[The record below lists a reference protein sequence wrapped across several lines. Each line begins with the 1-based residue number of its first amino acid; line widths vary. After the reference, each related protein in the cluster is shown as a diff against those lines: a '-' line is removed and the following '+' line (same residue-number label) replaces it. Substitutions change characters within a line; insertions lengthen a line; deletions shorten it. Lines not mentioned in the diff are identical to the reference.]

1 MGERININFNNK
13 PYRNNFKIEAKKVG
27 MNEYLY
33 SSLCYELQNKISVF
47 DKKSFSSLESEL
59 ICKVVNPSFLE
70 KSIKILD
77 ILKKYGTYVLTSNG
91 IKGKIS
97 GKYNYCAEIQINDES
112 VGIVTNTQDVST
124 KDVYTKDKDT
134 YQIYNQEI
142 IRKKIIY
149 MDRNEIANN
158 NTSKERTSVFDYD
171 NVEKSRKEVTNHSN
185 NIYNKDTMTYTI
197 PDTLDRENTKEIK
210 EYYRRGNKV
219 LHSYELIFLN
229 KDYKYENGEFK
240 FNKDLIN
247 KEEYYIA
254 DNFRLDDKLIPKML
268 FFERIDYGRYLELK
282 DKKEENSKKLFKK
295 RK

>member
-1 MGERININFNNK
+1 
-13 PYRNNFKIEAKKVG
+13 
-27 MNEYLY
+27 
-33 SSLCYELQNKISVF
+33 
-47 DKKSFSSLESEL
+47 
-59 ICKVVNPSFLE
+59 
-70 KSIKILD
+70 
-77 ILKKYGTYVLTSNG
+77 
-91 IKGKIS
+91 
-97 GKYNYCAEIQINDES
+97 
-112 VGIVTNTQDVST
+112 
-124 KDVYTKDKDT
+124 
-134 YQIYNQEI
+134 
-142 IRKKIIY
+142 

-254 DNFRLDDKLIPKML
+254 DNFRPDDKLIPKML

-282 DKKEENSKKLFKK
+282 EKKEESSKKIFKK